1 LDASTGFRKKASMAL
16 QVFASSVNFGRKGT
30 IIWDSPEMIGMQVFI
45 LPLFQ
50 ISFFAILA
58 QYIGYQGSAVQYI
71 VVGNALQAMSYSSV
85 FAVANITSSDKWQ
98 GTIASLIVTPANR
111 MALFV
116 GRAVF
121 QSGLSVVIVL
131 GGLFY
136 ATELFGVS
144 FASADLPG
152 VLLVILITSVTM
164 MSFGLLISSIGL
176 FMRTAMIVANIFL
189 FLTMLVS
196 GVNFPV
202 SSLPGWLQ
210 PVGYAIPMTY
220 GTSAIRQAISGD
232 SLGKIAPLLGDEILV
247 GAVVLVLGYL
257 LMVGFERLARKTGRF
272 EEY

>member
-1 LDASTGFRKKASMAL
+1 MAL
-16 QVFASSVNFGRKGT
+16 QVFLSSVKFGRKGT
-30 IIWDSPEMIGMQVFI
+30 VIWDSPEMIGMQVFI

-58 QYIGYQGSAVQYI
+58 TYIGYQSSAVQYI
-71 VVGNALQAMSYSSV
+71 VVGNALQTMSYSAV
-85 FAVANITSSDKWQ
+85 FAVANITSQDKWQ
-98 GTIASLIVTPANR
+98 GTLATLIVTPANR

-121 QSGLSVVIVL
+121 QAGLSVVIVA

-136 ATELFGVS
+136 AAELFGVS
-144 FASADLPG
+144 FASADIAG

-202 SSLPGWLQ
+202 SSLPAWLQ

-220 GTSAIRQAISGD
+220 GTSAIRLAIAGG
-232 SLGKIAPLLGDEILV
+232 SLGKIAPLLGDEILA
-247 GAVVLVLGYL
+247 GAVVLVLGYM